1 MVDRVNKAIA
11 MTLVWA
17 SSLGLQAEPW
27 VLDNEASHLSFVTVK
42 AGDLAEA
49 HRFRTLTGKVSIN
62 GTAEISIDLASVDT
76 LIPIR
81 DERMREHLF
90 QTVRFPQAI
99 VSLKFDPV
107 EVESI
112 AEGSSGTVQ
121 LVGELAMM
129 SQRIPVRADALVV
142 RLTPRR
148 VLVVSR
154 TPVVVNAA
162 SLSLV
167 GGIEKLRELASLPSI
182 SKAVSISFALL
193 FVAP

>member
-1 MVDRVNKAIA
+1 M
-11 MTLVWA
+11 
-17 SSLGLQAEPW
+17 
-27 VLDNEASHLSFVTVK
+27 K

-112 AEGSSGTVQ
+112 TEGASGTVQ

-129 SQRIPVRADALVV
+129 SQRVPVRADALVV

-193 FVAP
+193 FVAL